1 MAVSE
6 MTALDRVEARHLLQE
21 LMENARQARDAMD
34 PQHGMPVVTPVQFS
48 AQLDSL
54 FAPLAALEAKVCR
67 NADGST

>member
-1 MAVSE
+1 
-6 MTALDRVEARHLLQE
+6 
-21 LMENARQARDAMD
+21 
-34 PQHGMPVVTPVQFS
+34 MPVVTPVQFS